1 MAKKVGFVGLGTM
14 GSAMTNNLLK
24 AGYEV
29 QGFDPFPAAREK
41 AEKAGVRIVGS
52 PAEAARGAEV
62 LCSSVPETEDVHAA
76 YLGEKGVLAGAA
88 KGLVCFDFSTISPEG
103 SAAVAAEAA
112 KGGVIFCDTPVGGSE
127 PTAIAGQLAIMVGG
141 DKAAMEKHRDV
152 LEVIGASARHIGP
165 NGYGLRMKLIS
176 NHLVSG
182 MLCLFAEALTLGQ
195 KSGLAP
201 EAILDY
207 VLDSSIPPLFKIKGP
222 TMVAKDYTPTFR
234 VDLMKKDLRLI
245 AAMAEAARAPV
256 PLSSFV
262 RQVYTGASA
271 MGFGAQDQNAV
282 YEYFLRAAGD

>member
-24 AGYEV
+24 AGFEV
-29 QGFDPFPAAREK
+29 QGFDPTPAAREK
-41 AEKAGVRIVGS
+41 AGKAGVRIVGS
-52 PAEAARGAEV
+52 PAEAAQGAAV
-62 LCSSVPETEDVHAA
+62 ICSSVPETEDVQEA

-88 KGLVCFDFSTISPEG
+88 EGLVCFDFSTISPDG

-127 PTAIAGQLAIMVGG
+127 PTAIAGELAIMVGG
-141 DKAAMEKHRDV
+141 DKASMEKHRDV
-152 LEVIGASARHIGP
+152 LEAIGASVRHIGP

-182 MLCLFAEALTLGQ
+182 MLCLFAEALTLGG
-195 KSGLAP
+195 KSGLGR

-207 VLDSSIPPLFKIKGP
+207 VLDSSIPPLFNIKGP
-222 TMVAKDYTPTFR
+222 AMVAKDYTPTFR

-256 PLSSFV
+256 PLSAFV
-262 RQVYTGASA
+262 RQVYTGTSA
-271 MGFGAQDQNAV
+271 MGFGDADQNAV
-282 YEYFLRAAGD
+282 LEYFERAAGD